1 MMSARLDVFLPLP
14 LTDRG
19 PAYTCGMIARGMA
32 GDELDVT
39 VTTPRARAHPIAP
52 ARIIQV
58 LPHWA
63 RYVPYSWVRSIAAS
77 KIESTFRSQV
87 NVNPSQMHA
96 AYIWP
101 DASIG
106 TIKELK
112 EAEVKMF
119 REMINCNR
127 GTAKRILDDAY
138 ARIGAVPNHTITDAS
153 VIAEQEALDAADYI
167 FCPNSMVEA
176 SLFENGLPASK
187 IVPASYGWDP
197 CVFMGRPKSFNH
209 VKASPLYLQERYASA
224 KGCHLL
230 LEYWAKSKVRGR
242 LVLAGAME
250 PIIKDQCAA
259 LLARD
264 DVVVLDFVQDVGALY
279 RSADI
284 LVFPSLEE
292 GGPQVTYEACGCGLP
307 VVTTPMGAGRIV
319 RHNREGFVLDPY
331 AGPGWVA
338 AIRALAGDK
347 DLRAGMSGAAAQR
360 AQLFRWEAVA
370 ERRKKQVM
378 RRLSGDEAMCSPISW
393 SGDDCF

>member
-39 VTTPRARAHPIAP
+39 VTTPRGRAHPIAP

-119 REMINCNR
+119 REMINCHR

-187 IVPASYGWDP
+187 IVPASYGRDP

-224 KGCHLL
+224 KAAICCWSTGQK
-230 LEYWAKSKVRGR
+230 AR
-242 LVLAGAME
+242 
-250 PIIKDQCAA
+250 CAA
-259 LLARD
+259 AWFWPVRWSPLLRINAQLCLRETMWW
-264 DVVVLDFVQDVGALY
+264 
-279 RSADI
+279 SSI
-284 LVFPSLEE
+284 LFRMS
-292 GGPQVTYEACGCGLP
+292 
-307 VVTTPMGAGRIV
+307 V
-319 RHNREGFVLDPY
+319 RFT
-331 AGPGWVA
+331 
-338 AIRALAGDK
+338 
-347 DLRAGMSGAAAQR
+347 DLRIFSFSPPLKR
-360 AQLFRWEAVA
+360 EV
-370 ERRKKQVM
+370 RR
-378 RRLSGDEAMCSPISW
+378 
-393 SGDDCF
+393 